1 MMTKPK
7 YYDEIQRLRLI
18 DDELMELVFDG
29 NIEAAELIVHV
40 ILGRNDL
47 KIISAK
53 TQVTLKGL
61 MREVKLDIFA
71 EDTEGRKYDIE
82 FQRANKGAESKRA
95 RMNASMIDANS
106 LDKGG
111 DFRELPEV
119 YVIFITEHDVL
130 KGDLPLYTI
139 ERVIQETGESFG
151 DGSHI
156 VYVNGEHCDAVTA
169 LGKLV
174 HDIFCEKP
182 DDMYNTALA
191 ERVRHF
197 KEDEEGVKEVSEV
210 VERLIM
216 ADRAREAVRH
226 KKAMKEQMKE
236 VAQRMLETGKLALSE
251 IASCTGLSIST
262 VRRMAKKL
270 ESAQA

>member
-18 DDELMELVFDG
+18 DDELMELVFDN
-29 NIEAAELIVHV
+29 NIEAAELLVHV
-40 ILGRNDL
+40 ILGRDDI

-61 MREVKLDIFA
+61 MREVRLDILA
-71 EDTEGRKYDIE
+71 VDDEGRKYNIE
-82 FQRANKGAESKRA
+82 FQRKRKGAEPERA
-95 RMNASMIDANS
+95 RLNASMIDANS

-111 DFRELPEV
+111 DFTELPEV

-130 KGDLPLYTI
+130 GAGLPLYTI
-139 ERVIQETGESFG
+139 EWRINETGEVFG
-151 DGSHI
+151 CRSHI
-156 VYVNGEHCDAVTA
+156 VYVNGDHRDAVTA

-182 DDMYNTALA
+182 DDMYNAALA

-210 VERLIM
+210 MEKIRLATVKDI
-216 ADRAREAVRH
+216 
-226 KKAMKEQMKE
+226 
-236 VAQRMLETGKLALSE
+236 AQRMLDAGE
-251 IASCTGLSIST
+251 IAITKIAEYTGLSVST
-262 VRRMAKKL
+262 VRRMAKKMD
-270 ESAQA
+270 SAQAAQA